1 MIRSSTP
8 IYLVHVCLEAGAVR
22 LDVEAG
28 DQGDG
33 GAGDDQG
40 ERDCDQTEL
49 SNHVEQRQPHDQQPA
64 GVGPEV
70 AE

>member
-1 MIRSSTP
+1 MGSDHP
-8 IYLVHVCLEAGAVR
+8 PLFDACLEAGAVC

-40 ERDCDQTEL
+40 ERDGDQTEL
-49 SNHVEQRQPHDQQPA
+49 GHHVEQRQPHDQQPA